1 MRDAALARAAP
12 ELHKAMVEREE
23 AAMAEMRQQAEA
35 EAQRQFEASRAR
47 TEAMD
52 RAQFEAR
59 VRSEEQVRPSPLP
72 LNSCR
77 INTKSSTNEA
87 KSPTPSPVTRSPWWL
102 RGEGWSAGG
111 GEQRQSMRSMSEYS
125 YEEEDSSAESE
136 SE

>member
-59 VRSEEQVRPSPLP
+59 VRSEEQV
-72 LNSCR
+72 
-77 INTKSSTNEA
+77 
-87 KSPTPSPVTRSPWWL
+87 
-102 RGEGWSAGG
+102 
-111 GEQRQSMRSMSEYS
+111 SEYLTCLRALRAS
-125 YEEEDSSAESE
+125 LPDLKHTYVIALCSE
-136 SE
+136 CPIVDPV